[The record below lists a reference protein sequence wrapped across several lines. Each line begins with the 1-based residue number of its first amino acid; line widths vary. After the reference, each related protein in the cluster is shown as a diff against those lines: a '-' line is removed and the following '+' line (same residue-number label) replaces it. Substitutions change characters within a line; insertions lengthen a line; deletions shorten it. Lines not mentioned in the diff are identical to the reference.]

1 MVEKTCRR
9 EDFLAFSPPA
19 IGEEEVAAV
28 TEALRSGWITAGPR
42 VREFEQVFAE
52 RVGAPAALAVSSCT
66 AALHLALCAHGIGPG
81 DEVIVPTM
89 TFAAS
94 ANVVEHVGAR
104 PVLVDVDADT
114 LNLSVEAVSRA
125 ITTHTRAV
133 MVVHYA
139 GHPVDLDGFRSLCN
153 QHRVELIED
162 AAHAVASAWKGK
174 PVGSGENMAA
184 FSFYATKNLTTGE
197 GGMLTGAPE
206 LIERVRP
213 LALHGMS
220 RDAWRR
226 YNKGESWF
234 YEIVEP
240 GYKYN
245 LTDPAAAMGLVQL
258 AKLEAMQA
266 RREEVADIYDSAWS
280 GSGLVRI
287 PVVRKEVVSARHLYP
302 VRLVIERLSINRNRF
317 IEELSRRNIGTSV
330 HFIPLHRHPYYRD
343 RYGYHPQAFPVAED
357 AYRRLVSLPLHPGL
371 SAGDV
376 EDVVGAV
383 NNVLERFAL

>member
-1 MVEKTCRR
+1 MR
-9 EDFLAFSPPA
+9 EHFLPFSPPA
-19 IGEEEVAAV
+19 IGDEEIAAV

-42 VREFEQVFAE
+42 VREFEQAFAE
-52 RVGAPAALAVSSCT
+52 RVGASAALAVSSCT
-66 AALHLALCAHGIGPG
+66 AGLHLALRAHGIGPG

-104 PVLVDVDADT
+104 PVLVDVDPDT
-114 LNLSVEAVSRA
+114 LNLSVELVERA
-125 ITTHTRAV
+125 ITPHTRAV

-139 GHPVDLDGFRSLCN
+139 GHPVDLDSFRSLCG
-153 QHRVELIED
+153 QYRLVLIED
-162 AAHAVASAWKGK
+162 AAHAVAAAWKGR
-174 PVGSGENMAA
+174 PVGSGENLAA

-206 LIERVRP
+206 WIERVRP
-213 LALHGMS
+213 LTLHGMS

-226 YNKGESWF
+226 YDKGESWF
-234 YEIVEP
+234 YEVVAP

-258 AKLEAMQA
+258 AKLEAMQS
-266 RREEVADIYDSAWS
+266 RRKVVAEIYDSAWS

-287 PVVRKEVVSARHLYP
+287 PVVREEVVSARHLYP
-302 VRLVIERLSINRNRF
+302 VRLILERLSIDRNRF
-317 IEELSRRNIGTSV
+317 IDELSQRNIGTSV

-343 RYGYHPQAFPVAED
+343 RYGYRPQAFPVAED

-371 SAGDV
+371 SDCDV

-383 NNVLERFAL
+383 NDVLERFAS